1 MAKDN
6 PLSADH
12 LFEHVQDQDYWHVPQ
27 GLAPGE
33 NGGHGGHINIP
44 QPFKQESP
52 IWTMSSGNP
61 TVDNFFEPLE
71 FRLTK
76 FMIIELLVAI
86 VIAVLFIGLA
96 MRIRYGGIPRGRL
109 WNLLEV
115 FVEFI
120 RDKVAKPAIGEH
132 DADKFLPFLLTM
144 FFFILG
150 CNLAGM
156 IPWMGSPTGVMATTL
171 ALAFITFVVTVGA
184 GMLRLGVFGFL
195 KAQVPHMDL
204 PGPLKILLVPMIFV
218 IELLGLLI
226 KHAVLA
232 VRLLANMMAGHIVL
246 AVIVGFIAA
255 AAIAGGPWMASGV
268 APVSTLAAVA
278 LSLLELF
285 VAFLQ
290 AYVFVFLAALF
301 IGAAVHPH

>member
-1 MAKDN
+1 MAKEN
-6 PLSADH
+6 PLSAKP
-12 LFEHVQDQDYWHVPQ
+12 LLEHVQDQDYWHLPR
-27 GLAPGE
+27 GLAPE
-33 NGGHGGHINIP
+33 GHGHVNIP
-44 QPFKQESP
+44 QPFKADEPVWQMK
-52 IWTMSSGNP
+52 TGNP
-61 TVDNFFEPLE
+61 TLDNFFEPLE

-76 FMIIELLVAI
+76 FMMIELFVAI
-86 VIAVLFIGLA
+86 VIAVLFIALA
-96 MRIRYGGIPRGRL
+96 ARIRFGGVPRGRL
-109 WNLLEV
+109 WNMLEV

-120 RDKVAKPAIGEH
+120 RNKVAIPAIGAH
-132 DADKFLPFLLTM
+132 DADRFLPFLLTM

-156 IPWMGSPTGVMATTL
+156 IPWMGSPTGAMGTTL
-171 ALAFITFVVTVGA
+171 ALAGVTFLVTVGA
-184 GMLRLGVFGFL
+184 GMMELGFFGFF

-204 PGPLKILLVPMIFV
+204 PGPLKIVLVPMIFL
-218 IELLGLLI
+218 IELVGFVI
-226 KHAVLA
+226 KHMVLA
-232 VRLLANMMAGHIVL
+232 VRLLANMMAGHMVL
-246 AVIVGFIAA
+246 GVIIGFIGAA
-255 AAIAGGPWMASGV
+255 ALLSPMAAAGV